1 MWTLLKT
8 CWVRL
13 NSQCLQKVQFN
24 PTKTAFIN
32 ALWNKPSYSL
42 KITPSL
48 ETPFKPLFLKFLS
61 TFQVQWNLDPTVP
74 HKISLFKWAFPDLF
88 FVFSIQLIENKWFL
102 EPMTGFEPRPSGI
115 RSNRS
120 ANWATTRTTSIAV
133 VSYYLNH
140 HSISLLSFGWG
151 KPFKND
157 PIFPGKFVRTEEG
170 RNNKNKSSR

>member
-48 ETPFKPLFLKFLS
+48 ETPFKPLFFKFLS

-102 EPMTGFEPRPSGI
+102 EIRRWLDSNLGPLVSEATALPAEPQQLPI
-115 RSNRS
+115 KIKVL
-120 ANWATTRTTSIAV
+120 WV
-133 VSYYLNH
+133 
-140 HSISLLSFGWG
+140 
-151 KPFKND
+151 
-157 PIFPGKFVRTEEG
+157 PIFSFVIRLQIVFRISIEATSVLVRWVLFGVNDEG
-170 RNNKNKSSR
+170 SLVARY